1 MLQDT
6 RRGQTGSDPGT
17 RGDGADPEQG
27 VPRGLTPT
35 QDGKPI
41 ALMGRMVS
49 HGHKSARNAGLN
61 YADPHAAGISRVR
74 RGRGFAY
81 RSATGRVIR
90 DARTLDRIRALV
102 VPPAWTEVWI
112 AADAR
117 AHIQATGRDAA
128 GRKQYRYHPL
138 WTAERDSTKYHRML
152 AFAEALPAIRRR
164 IALDLRRPPASQPFV
179 LATVVALLERTHFRV
194 GNEEYVRA
202 TARMGSPPCAIG
214 TSRSGAATCISSSAP
229 RAASARPLISMMRGW
244 RGRCASARTCRD
256 RCCSST
262 EDDQGAVR
270 AVSSSDVNDYLREAS
285 GGAFTAKD
293 FRTWAGT
300 LAAARELDTFEP
312 PSSATAGKRSIVEA
326 VDRVAEAL
334 GNTRAVCRKCYIHP
348 AVLEAYQAGLTIGR
362 ITARKPA
369 STRLREAEA
378 RLVTLLMKMS
388 PAPQKKAA

>member
-1 MLQDT
+1 
-6 RRGQTGSDPGT
+6 
-17 RGDGADPEQG
+17 
-27 VPRGLTPT
+27 
-35 QDGKPI
+35 
-41 ALMGRMVS
+41 MGRMVS

-202 TARMGSPPCAIG
+202 NGSHG
-214 TSRSGAATCISSSAP
+214 LTTLRD
-229 RAASARPLISMMRGW
+229 RHVKV
-244 RGRCASARTCRD
+244 RGRHLHFEFRAKSGVRQAIDFDDARLARAVRICQD
-256 RCCSST
+256 LPGQVLFQY
-262 EDDQGAVR
+262 EDDQGTVR

-378 RLVTLLMKMS
+378 RLVTLLMKMA